1 MDIVKRKLSELKL
14 DSDNARL
21 HNARNMSAIKES
33 LLAFSQYAPIVVQE
47 STGVIIAGNGTYQAA
62 KDLGWDEIECVAVDV
77 DDDTLKM
84 MSIVDNRTGELSNWD
99 NTSLLKVLTTLDEL
113 KLKKAGFKTDE
124 VEKMM
129 ERTKN
134 SNNLVIVSSDEVAK
148 GQDSDKFF
156 RKIGNR
162 VIKAKE

>member
-129 ERTKN
+129 ESMDTEGEVDKVFDKIKKPKN
-134 SNNLVIVSSDEVAK
+134 YHCPRCGKNFTVV
-148 GQDSDKFF
+148 
-156 RKIGNR
+156 GNG
-162 VIKAKE
+162 